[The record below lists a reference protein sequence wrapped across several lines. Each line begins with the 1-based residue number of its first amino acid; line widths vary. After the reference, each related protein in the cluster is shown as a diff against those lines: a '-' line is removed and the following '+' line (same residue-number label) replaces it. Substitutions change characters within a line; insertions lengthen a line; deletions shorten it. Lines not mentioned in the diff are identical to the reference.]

1 MGGSLNSYHMR
12 ENGVGCLIRLPSQSP
27 LVILNC
33 VLKYQLQGNLSEGQF
48 KNMH

>member
-1 MGGSLNSYHMR
+1 MIGDLNSYHMQ

-33 VLKYQLQGNLSEGQF
+33 VLKHQLQGNLSEEQF
-48 KNMH
+48 KNVY